1 MNIAIES
8 ETSLTPLERA
18 TARNSFVVD
27 FEERFADWS
36 TIAKVCIEVE
46 RDKDYLILGYHSWN
60 AWLLAVAPKSRSYIY
75 LVVGRYKE
83 LIPDIPEAEL
93 AQIPLG
99 SAGVL
104 KQLSSAARRDPAVR
118 QAARSKPSELRM
130 MVGAAHPDQA
140 MEMTVERRCRFTM
153 SQWNVIDGA
162 YQAYQMIDE
171 GASFE
176 DFLEFLVSE
185 QSQ

>member
-130 MVGAAHPDQA
+130 VLRDTHPEQAVEMV
-140 MEMTVERRCRFTM
+140 VERKCRFAL
-153 SQWNVIDGA
+153 SQWNLIDAA
-162 YQAYQMIDE
+162 YQAYLVLDD

-176 DFLEFLVSE
+176 DFVEWLVSE
-185 QSQ
+185 TQ

>member
-1 MNIAIES
+1 MIQVSE

-18 TARNSFVVD
+18 TARNSFVKD

-46 RDKDYLILGYHSWN
+46 RDKDYLLLGYHSWN
-60 AWLLAVAPKSRSYIY
+60 AWLLEVAPKSRSYIY

-83 LIPDIPEAEL
+83 LIPDIPEEEL

-130 MVGAAHPDQA
+130 VVSATHPEQA
-140 MEMTVERRCRFTM
+140 LETIVEKKCRFAM
-153 SQWNVIDGA
+153 SQWNVIDSA
-162 YQAYQMIDE
+162 YQAYLVLDD

-176 DFLEFLVSE
+176 DFIEWLVSE
-185 QSQ
+185 TQ